1 MRSWCVPGWDTTGQE
16 YPVIHSISPLGKTGM
31 SGISSRLQV
40 VNSPSK
46 RVPKRSPKRV
56 IFDPSRPPKPWISET
71 PDPLGVSR
79 IPGNRGLGVVGHPR
93 NHGFQYTSRS
103 NHGFRGIGIP
113 SKPWISVYFGIK
125 SMDSGPKSHRITM
138 DPGGSD
144 PSDHPRDVSR
154 WGRRDFETL
163 RILRSWELDM
173 SMSWFGT

>member
-79 IPGNRGLGVVGHPR
+79 IPGNRGLGVVGYPR
-93 NHGFQYTSRS
+93 THGFQYTSRS
-103 NHGFRGIGIP
+103 
-113 SKPWISVYFGIK
+113 KPWISGY
-125 SMDSGPKSHRITM
+125 
-138 DPGGSD
+138 
-144 PSDHPRDVSR
+144 RDTL
-154 WGRRDFETL
+154 ETL
-163 RILRSWELDM
+163 DFSILRHQIHG
-173 SMSWFGT
+173 FGTQIP